1 MLRASD
7 RKNRLT
13 ISDMQANLVGIFSVQ
28 NDTNLIDILN
38 TLERDGMIDAFI
50 GKKKIALHQFIGDA
64 SLLRFSLAE

>member
-13 ISDMQANLVGIFSVQ
+13 IRDIQANLVGKFSVR
-28 NDTNLIDILN
+28 NDTNLIDILK
-38 TLERDGMIDAFI
+38 TLERDGMIDAFL
-50 GKKKIALHQFIGDA
+50 GKKKIALNQFLGDA